1 MDLFSLGSVIM
12 IIVTCSC
19 LSFIF
24 EVDFSE
30 TYLVTSAKNSVS
42 EPPNWK
48 IFWGRIPPDPP
59 TRLLPS
65 ALAFYSPPPPPVK
78 KRPSYGPKYILLYR
92 WVHSLVPGG
101 RRSSE
106 GQSLCAL
113 VNLWWCSNV
122 LCDCVGHTKYI
133 LTTLS
138 LRPLS
143 VRDGT
148 SI

>member
-1 MDLFSLGSVIM
+1 MAATPPGPVEPDKSSLFMDLFSLGSVIM

-65 ALAFYSPPPPPVK
+65 ALAISSPPPPPLK
-78 KRPSYGPKYILLYR
+78 KDLVTAPSIYCCIDEFIPSY
-92 WVHSLVPGG
+92 LVAGEVLRDKACAPWSICGG
-101 RRSSE
+101 VATS
-106 GQSLCAL
+106 
-113 VNLWWCSNV
+113 
-122 LCDCVGHTKYI
+122 CVT
-133 LTTLS
+133 
-138 LRPLS
+138 
-143 VRDGT
+143 V
-148 SI
+148 